1 MIYISAIRTSTS
13 AYHYYYHRKWN
24 FKIVKM
30 SANLHWIICF
40 LNSSDY
46 TQLDFLVII
55 FYHLPQNFEKK
66 LTIYTV
72 KFIQT
77 LRELIKAVNM
87 SRPKRRRANFDGKI
101 WLVQIWIFITIS
113 FYKQYDKAIISFNI
127 FCILWRRV
135 LFILNNVCVKVFTKQ
150 MSQREAWAAPF

>member
-40 LNSSDY
+40 FKFFWLY
-46 TQLDFLVII
+46 ATRLPVII

-87 SRPKRRRANFDGKI
+87 SRPKRRRANFDGTI
-101 WLVQIWIFITIS
+101 WLVKIWIFITIS
-113 FYKQYDKAIISFNI
+113 FYKQYDKAIISFNF

-135 LFILNNVCVKVFTKQ
+135 LFILKNVCVKVFTKQ
-150 MSQREAWAAPF
+150 MSQRDAWAAPF